1 MYWSYRLEETLNV
14 PRELTRI
21 LEELE
26 LRYKSVTRNITLPLQ
41 GCTTLFVLRMFHS
54 KILIQQRALDNF
66 KKKYDDSLK
75 QITLGRALTTKFLQE
90 IASISNY
97 ADRQHS
103 EVKAVSL
110 VVEALL
116 DVLSLSLEKSV
127 EFQKLNR
134 ELRAISNSL
143 TIHTG
148 DLAPRMEAR
157 LKFFEISRN
166 IQESTSLWL
175 LSLLAAI
182 FLPLSLASSLLS
194 MQTRLTELHYLL
206 YDFFGVIV
214 LFGSGALLIILV
226 MKKVAKTNGSAH
238 GVLKIKGINRIVAV
252 LAWATVVASFLVGM
266 IIHVD
271 LGLKILGIGVAANIG
286 MLALC
291 MFLRWFAY
299 KAFIHNSFA
308 RLFRQ
313 LDRWLD

>member
-1 MYWSYRLEETLNV
+1 MKPLMFQGSWLEYWME
-14 PRELTRI
+14 PQ
-21 LEELE
+21 
-26 LRYKSVTRNITLPLQ
+26 YKIVTKNITLSMQ
-41 GCTTLFVLRMFHS
+41 DRTTLFVLRLFHS

-66 KKKYDDSLK
+66 KKEYDDSLE
-75 QITLGRALTTKFLQE
+75 QITLGRALTTKLLQE
-90 IASISNY
+90 IANISNY

-116 DVLSLSLEKSV
+116 DKLYPSLEKSV

-134 ELRAISNSL
+134 DLRAISNSL

-206 YDFFGVIV
+206 YDFFGVII

-238 GVLKIKGINRIVAV
+238 GVLKIKGINRIAAV

-266 IIHVD
+266 VIRVD
-271 LGLKILGIGVAANIG
+271 LGLKVLGIGVAANIG
-286 MLALC
+286 MLGLC
-291 MFLRWFAY
+291 MFLRLVAY
-299 KAFIHNSFA
+299 GALRRNSFI
-308 RLFRQ
+308 RFLYT
-313 LDRWLD
+313 LDKWLG

>member
-66 KKKYDDSLK
+66 EKKYDDSLK

-206 YDFFGVIV
+206 YDFFRCNR
-214 LFGSGALLIILV
+214 LV
-226 MKKVAKTNGSAH
+226 WVGSAFNH
-238 GVLKIKGINRIVAV
+238 FGNEEGGQNEWKCAWCFKDKRHQPNRCS
-252 LAWATVVASFLVGM
+252 TGM
-266 IIHVD
+266 GNSCSIISSRYD
-271 LGLKILGIGVAANIG
+271 YSCRLGSENIRYRG
-286 MLALC
+286 G
-291 MFLRWFAY
+291 R
-299 KAFIHNSFA
+299 
-308 RLFRQ
+308 
-313 LDRWLD
+313 